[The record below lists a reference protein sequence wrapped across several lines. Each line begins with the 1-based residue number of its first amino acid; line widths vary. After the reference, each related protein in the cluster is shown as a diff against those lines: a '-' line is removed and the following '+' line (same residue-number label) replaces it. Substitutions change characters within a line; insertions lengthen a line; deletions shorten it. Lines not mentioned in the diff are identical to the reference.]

1 MSAKTTYQ
9 ATCPT
14 TGETVN
20 RSTAREYAAA
30 LAVTI
35 PARTIAEI
43 PAGTYWVTT
52 GHKMHEYNREA
63 GTRGYWDTISEAI
76 PEQHTA
82 ETVAIYSF
90 HKDAA
95 AAEKA
100 GRALVNQWAKVAND
114 TARNY
119 GVTVEQAPITYT
131 VVETTVAGAEAD
143 AKAAEK
149 ARLAAEVARLEA
161 ELAAAKAALAAA

>member
-1 MSAKTTYQ
+1 MSAKTTYT
-9 ATCPT
+9 ATHPA
-14 TGETVN
+14 TGETAT
-20 RSTAREYAAA
+20 RTTAREYAAA

-52 GHKMHEYNREA
+52 GHKMHEYNRET
-63 GTRGYWDTISEAI
+63 GTRGYWNTIKQAI
-76 PEQHTA
+76 PENRTA

-100 GRALVNQWAKVAND
+100 GRALVNQWAKTNRETLRD
-114 TARNY
+114 Y

-131 VVETTVAGAEAD
+131 VVETTVAGAKAD

-149 ARLAAEVARLEA
+149 ARLTAEVARLEA
-161 ELAAAKAALAAA
+161 ELAAAKAALASL

>member
-9 ATCPT
+9 ATCPA
-14 TGETVN
+14 TGETAT
-20 RSTAREYAAA
+20 RTTAREYAAA

-52 GHKMHEYNREA
+52 GHKMHEYNRET
-63 GTRGYWDTISEAI
+63 GTRGYWHDISEAI
-76 PEQHTA
+76 PEGHTA
-82 ETVAIYSF
+82 ETVGIYSF

-100 GRALVNQWAKVAND
+100 GRALVNQWAKVARD
-114 TARNY
+114 TLRDY

-131 VVETTVAGAEAD
+131 VVETTAI
-143 AKAAEK
+143 
-149 ARLAAEVARLEA
+149 
-161 ELAAAKAALAAA
+161 